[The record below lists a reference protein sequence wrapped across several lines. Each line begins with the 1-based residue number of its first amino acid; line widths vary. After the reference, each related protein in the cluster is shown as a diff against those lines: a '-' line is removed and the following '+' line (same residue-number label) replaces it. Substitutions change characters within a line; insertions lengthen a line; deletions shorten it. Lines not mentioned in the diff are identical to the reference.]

1 MVDFR
6 YVDRL
11 KDSLKQTLTLADKM
25 VFHEKE
31 MVDRRTLA
39 VEEET
44 EISPKVSDL
53 VKRTKIMQKQVWY
66 HFWAGFHI
74 QELTLSVNP
83 SNT

>member
-44 EISPKVSDL
+44 EISPKVVDL
-53 VKRTKIMQKQVWY
+53 VKRTKLMQKQVWSRCN

-74 QELTLSVNP
+74 QVLILVISD
-83 SNT
+83 